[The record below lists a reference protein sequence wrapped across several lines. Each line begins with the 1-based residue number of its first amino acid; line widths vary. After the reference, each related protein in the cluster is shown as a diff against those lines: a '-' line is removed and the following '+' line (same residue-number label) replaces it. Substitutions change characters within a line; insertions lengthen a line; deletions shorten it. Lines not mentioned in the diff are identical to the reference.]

1 MEEYF
6 QSIKEKLD
14 EAYQK
19 AEKARAKGFDPE
31 EEPEIPLT
39 EDLAARVEK
48 LVGPEGVAE
57 AIRDLEG
64 KLSREELAFKIA
76 ERIVNDEFGHLPDAE
91 AAEQAVRT
99 FLAII
104 TEGIAAAAPI
114 EGITKVD
121 IKNNF
126 DGSSYLAIYFAGP
139 IRSAGGTAA
148 ALAVLIT
155 DFVRRKLN
163 LSSYN
168 PSESEVERAV
178 EEVSM
183 YDDIVG
189 LQYSPSEDE
198 VRNAYANIP
207 VEVTGDPTETEKVNA
222 NKGLEKVE
230 TDRIRGGAVLA
241 IAEGVLQKAPKLQ
254 KHIDNLDLS
263 GWEWLNQMKGSTD
276 EEEEEKRDYPK
287 GDKYLKD
294 IIAGRPVFGYPSKSG
309 GFRLRYGRARNTG
322 LAAAGIH
329 PATMRMLGN
338 HISAG
343 TQLKTER
350 PGKATAA
357 TPVDTIEG
365 PTVKLSDGSVVHVN
379 SEIEAEELEDE
390 VEEILSLGD
399 ILFGYGEFL
408 ENNHP
413 LMPAGYCE
421 EWWAQ
426 EVEETGLS
434 DDFDED
440 LTPYTEPPY
449 RVPSPEL
456 ALKIVEEL
464 EVPLHPFYTYNFHD
478 LELTELKKLGEW
490 LSSGDTKFANGL
502 LEKLELEMEPDL
514 KRLLEILEV
523 PHEVIDEKVIIREPA
538 FPLVESLGLSD
549 GESLSAK
556 SLSETIEE
564 NPDLDP
570 TKILEMV
577 SGFSLRKKAPT
588 RIGARVG
595 RPEKTKPRKMSPP
608 VHVLFPIGRAGGSTR
623 NIEKAS
629 EKAPIEV
636 EVAYCECP
644 SCGTETVLKKCPECG
659 ARTEIVRY
667 CPNCERPTEKEEC
680 MACGSRTIYYKERD
694 IELKSLLNDSL
705 SLLDEPIPDIVKG
718 VKGMMSAY
726 KLPEPLEKGILRA
739 KHDLYVFKDGTIRFD
754 ASDLP
759 LTHFKPK
766 EVGVSIEK
774 LRELGYENDYKGEP
788 LESEEQVLELKVQD
802 ILLPPQAANY
812 LFNSA
817 QFVDELLEK
826 FYDLPPYYNVSD
838 KEDLIGKLVIGL
850 APHTSAGITGRI
862 IGFSEAN
869 VGYAHPYFHAAKR
882 RNCDGDEDAVMLLL
896 DALLNFSEYYLPE
909 TRGGRM
915 DAPLVLTPKLDPT
928 EIDDEAHNVDVE
940 KNYPVE
946 FYEASLTY
954 ESPNSM
960 AEEIEIV
967 EDRLGTDKEY
977 KEINFSE
984 LHNPSSISDGPETC
998 EYKSLGAME
1007 DKTDSQLSLAS
1018 KIRAVDES
1026 DVAERLIKNHFIPD
1040 LKGNLRAFSRQRFRC
1055 PNCNKKYRRVPLS
1068 GECENCGGDIILTVT
1083 QGGVEKYM
1091 KVASRV
1097 SKEYN
1102 VTSYTRQRLG
1112 LIEEEIESIFESD
1125 IKKQMSLADFAST

>member
-1 MEEYF
+1 MEDYF
-6 QSIKEKLD
+6 QSIEKKL
-14 EAYQK
+14 EKAYQK
-19 AEKARAKGFDPE
+19 AEKARAKGLDPE

-39 EDLAARVEK
+39 KDLAARVEK
-48 LVGPEGVAE
+48 LAGPEGVAK

-64 KLSREELAFKIA
+64 ELSREDLAFRIA
-76 ERIVNDEFGHLPDAE
+76 ERIVNDEFGHFPDEE

-163 LSSYN
+163 LSSYK
-168 PSESEVERAV
+168 PSEAEVERAV
-178 EEVSM
+178 EEVNI

-198 VRNAYANIP
+198 VRNAYANIS
-207 VEVTGDPTETEKVNA
+207 VEVTGEPTETEKVNA
-222 NKGLEKVE
+222 NKDLERVE

-254 KHIDNLDLS
+254 KHIDNLKLD
-263 GWEWLNQMKGSTD
+263 GWDWLNQMKESEGD
-276 EEEEEKRDYPK
+276 QEEEKRDYPK
-287 GDKYLKD
+287 GDKYLTD
-294 IIAGRPVFGYPSKSG
+294 IIAGRPVFGYPSRAG

-329 PATMRMLGN
+329 PATMRILN
-338 HISAG
+338 DHISSG

-365 PTVKLSDGSVVHVN
+365 PTVKLENGTVVHIN
-379 SEIEAEELEDE
+379 SESEAEEMEGD

-426 EVEETGLS
+426 EVREAKLEGEL
-434 DDFDED
+434 DKD
-440 LTPYTEPPY
+440 LTKYINLPYE
-449 RVPSPEL
+449 VPSPGI
-456 ALKIVEEL
+456 ALEIARDL
-464 EVPLHPFYTYNFHD
+464 EVPLHPDYTYNFHD
-478 LELTELKKLGEW
+478 LDLEELEKLGKW
-490 LSSGDTKFANGL
+490 LSNGNAEFSNGAV
-502 LEKLELEMEPDL
+502 EKLELEIEPES

-523 PHEVIDEKVIIREPA
+523 PHQVVDEKVIIREQA
-538 FPLVESLGLSD
+538 LPLIETLGLSE
-549 GESLSAK
+549 GGSLSAEK
-556 SLSETIEE
+556 LSETIAE
-564 NPDLDP
+564 NPDLNP
-570 TKILEMV
+570 TKLLEIV
-577 SGFSLRKKAPT
+577 SGISIRKKAPT
-588 RIGARVG
+588 RIGSRVG

-629 EKAPIEV
+629 KKDSVEV

-659 ARTEIVRY
+659 SRTEIVRY
-667 CPNCERPTEKEEC
+667 CPNCERPTENEEC
-680 MACGSRTIYYKERD
+680 MACESRTIHYKERD
-694 IELKSLLNDSL
+694 IGVKSLLNDSL
-705 SLLDEPIPDIVKG
+705 SHLDEPLPDTVKG
-718 VKGMMSAY
+718 VKGLMSAY

-754 ASDLP
+754 ATDLP

-766 EVGVSIEK
+766 EVGVSVER
-774 LRELGYENDYKGEP
+774 LRELGYEKDYRGEP
-788 LESEEQVLELKVQD
+788 LENEEQVLELKVQD
-802 ILLPPQAANY
+802 ILLPPKAIDY
-812 LFNSA
+812 LRRSA
-817 QFVDELLEK
+817 EFVDELLEK
-826 FYDLPPYYNVSD
+826 FYDLPPYYNASD
-838 KEDLIGKLVIGL
+838 GEDLIGKLVIGL

-862 IGFSEAN
+862 IGFSETN

-896 DALLNFSEYYLPE
+896 DGLLNFSEYHLPE

-915 DAPLVLTPKLDPT
+915 DAPLVLTPRLDPS
-928 EIDDEAHNVDVE
+928 EIDDEAHNVDVD
-940 KNYPVE
+940 KNYPIE
-946 FYEASLTY
+946 FYEATLTY
-954 ESPNSM
+954 ESPDSM
-960 AEEIEIV
+960 EGEIEVV
-967 EDRLGTDKEY
+967 EDRLGTEKEY
-977 KEINFSE
+977 KEINFTE
-984 LHNPSSISDGPETC
+984 LHSPTSISDGPQAC
-998 EYKSLGAME
+998 RYKSLGPMVE
-1007 DKTDSQLSLAS
+1007 KTDSQLSLAS
-1018 KIRAVDES
+1018 KIRAVDEG
-1026 DVAERLIKNHFIPD
+1026 DVAERLIENHFIPD

-1055 PNCNKKYRRVPLS
+1055 PTCNNKARRVPLS

-1097 SKEYN
+1097 SRDYD

-1112 LIEEEIESIFESD
+1112 LIEEEIESVFESD
-1125 IKKQMSLADFAST
+1125 FKEQMSLADFA

>member
-6 QSIKEKLD
+6 RSIEEKLD

-19 AEKARAKGFDPE
+19 AEEARAKGFDPE

-48 LVGPEGVAE
+48 LAGPEGVAE

-64 KLSREELAFKIA
+64 KLSREDLAFKIA
-76 ERIVNDEFGHLPDAE
+76 GRIVNDEFGHLPDDE

-114 EGITKVD
+114 EGITEVD

-163 LSSYN
+163 LSSYD
-168 PSESEVERAV
+168 PSESEIERAV

-183 YDDIVG
+183 YDSITG
-189 LQYSPSEDE
+189 LQYSPSDDE

-207 VEVTGDPTETEKVNA
+207 VEVTGEPTENESVNA
-222 NKGLEKVE
+222 NKGLERVE
-230 TDRIRGGAVLA
+230 TDRVRGGAVLA

-254 KHIDNLDLS
+254 KHIDNLNLS
-263 GWEWLNQMKGSTD
+263 GWGWLNQMEKTTGK
-276 EEEEEKRDYPK
+276 EEEEKREYPK
-287 GDKYLKD
+287 GDKYLTD
-294 IIAGRPVFGYPSKSG
+294 IIAGRPVFGYPERPG

-329 PATMRMLGN
+329 PATMRMLDD
-338 HISAG
+338 HISSG

-350 PGKATAA
+350 PGKATATA
-357 TPVDTIEG
+357 PVDTIEG

-379 SEIEAEELEDE
+379 SENRAEQLREE
-390 VEEILSLGD
+390 VDEILSLGD

-408 ENNHP
+408 ENNHT

-426 EVEETGLS
+426 EVEESDFEKKFEKDLS
-434 DDFDED
+434 AYLGPSYED
-440 LTPYTEPPY
+440 
-449 RVPSPEL
+449 PSPEM
-456 ALKIVEEL
+456 AVKISREL
-464 EVPLHPFYTYNFHD
+464 EVPLHPRYTYNFHD
-478 LELTELKKLGEW
+478 IELEDLKELGEW
-490 LSSGDTKFANGL
+490 LSSGDLESSNGSI
-502 LEKLELEMEPDL
+502 EKLELVEETNS

-523 PHEVIDEKVIIREPA
+523 PHERVNEKIIINEPA
-538 FPLVESLGLSD
+538 LPLVESLNLHN
-549 GESLSAK
+549 GESLSAEA
-556 SLSETIEE
+556 LSEAIEK
-564 NPDLDP
+564 NPDLPP
-570 TKILEMV
+570 TKILEKV
-577 SGFSLRKKAPT
+577 SGISIRKKAPT

-608 VHVLFPIGRAGGSTR
+608 VHVLFPIGMAGGSTR

-629 EKAPIEV
+629 KKESVEV

-644 SCGTETVLKKCPECG
+644 SCGAEAVLRKCPECD
-659 ARTEIVRY
+659 ARTEIIRY
-667 CPNCERPTEKEEC
+667 CPNCERATENEEC
-680 MACGSRTIYYKERD
+680 MACGTRTVYYRERE
-694 IELKSLLNDSL
+694 IELETLLNDSL
-705 SLLDEPIPDIVKG
+705 SHLDEPLPSIVKG
-718 VKGMMSAY
+718 VKGMMSEY

-754 ASDLP
+754 ATDLP
-759 LTHFKPK
+759 LTHFKPR
-766 EVGVSIEK
+766 EIGVSIEK
-774 LRELGYENDYKGEP
+774 LRELGYEEDYKGEP
-788 LESEEQVLELKVQD
+788 LENEEQVLELKVQD
-802 ILLPPQAANY
+802 ILLPPRAIDY
-812 LFNSA
+812 LLNSA
-817 QFVDELLEK
+817 KFVDELLEK
-826 FYDLPPYYNVSD
+826 FYDLPPYYEASD
-838 KEDLIGKLVIGL
+838 RQDLIGKLVIGL

-882 RNCDGDEDAVMLLL
+882 RNCDGDEDAFMLLL
-896 DALLNFSEYYLPE
+896 DALLNFSEYYLWE

-915 DAPLVLTPKLDPT
+915 DAPLVLTPRLDPS

-940 KNYPVE
+940 KIYPIE
-946 FYEASLTY
+946 FYEAALDY
-954 ESPNSM
+954 EDPSSM
-960 AEEIEIV
+960 AGKIEVV
-967 EDRLGTDKEY
+967 EDRLGTDKECE
-977 KEINFSE
+977 EINFSE
-984 LHNPSSISDGPETC
+984 IHNPTSISDGPDAC
-998 EYKSLGAME
+998 RYKSLGAMV
-1007 DKTDSQLSLAS
+1007 DKTDSQLSLAR
-1018 KIRAVDES
+1018 KVRAVDES
-1026 DVAERLIKNHFIPD
+1026 NVAERLIENHFIPD

-1055 PNCNKKYRRVPLS
+1055 PTCNTKHRRVPLS
-1068 GECENCGGDIILTVT
+1068 GECKSCGGDIILTVT

-1097 SKEYN
+1097 SEDYN
-1102 VTSYTRQRLG
+1102 VTSYTKQRLG
-1112 LIEEEIESIFESD
+1112 LIEEEIESLFESD
-1125 IKKQMSLADFAST
+1125 FKEQMSLADFA